1 MLTGTMTMTKETS
14 YWSRQESAQL
24 QFTEG
29 KHSLESTGQKPSGSW
44 DWNPALAKLQRSP
57 GSYGPSGKGL
67 QERDLK
73 GMLGSP
79 SRNSLYKVREGGSTG
94 MWLRV
99 QPEDS
104 LLSFLVIS
112 GDLAISQ
119 G

>member
-29 KHSLESTGQKPSGSW
+29 KHSLESTGRKPSGSW
-44 DWNPALAKLQRSP
+44 DWNPALAKLQQSP

-73 GMLGSP
+73 GLLGSP
-79 SRNSLYKVREGGSTG
+79 SRNSLYKAREGGGTG

-99 QPEDS
+99 QPEDG
-104 LLSFLVIS
+104 LLSF
-112 GDLAISQ
+112 
-119 G
+119 